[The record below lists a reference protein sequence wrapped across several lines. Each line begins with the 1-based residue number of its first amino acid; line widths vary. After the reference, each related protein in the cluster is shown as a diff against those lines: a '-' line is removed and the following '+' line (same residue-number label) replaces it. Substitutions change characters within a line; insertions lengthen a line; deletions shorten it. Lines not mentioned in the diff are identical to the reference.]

1 MMNEAKI
8 SSIFIFTLS
17 FHKANRQPNTKLK
30 HKNCLSMSLG
40 WIHVNMNLLPI
51 NASIII
57 PIPINVANL
66 RFLKIPKTNKQS
78 NNAYE

>member
-1 MMNEAKI
+1 M
-8 SSIFIFTLS
+8 FTLS
-17 FHKANRQPNTKLK
+17 FHKVNKLPNIKLK

-51 NASIII
+51 NASMII
-57 PIPINVANL
+57 PIPINVAKL
-66 RFLKIPKTNKQS
+66 QFLKIPKTNKQS